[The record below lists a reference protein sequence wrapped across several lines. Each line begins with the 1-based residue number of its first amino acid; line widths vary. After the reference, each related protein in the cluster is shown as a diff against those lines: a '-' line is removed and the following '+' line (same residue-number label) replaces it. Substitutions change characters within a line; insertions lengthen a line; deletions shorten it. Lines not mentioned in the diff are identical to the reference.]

1 VVVVVFALL
10 IKSTKDRSFKMI
22 LIPGEVLQDFIAEFA
37 STIHT
42 LSAEAQAHATL
53 GVVRQVDRVVAPP
66 GAMVVPEVVIRVVCE
81 HADRWFFKCVHGVSP
96 FGFFTRNFG
105 PQKNRRS
112 KSGSAVNE
120 VRGEFFVW
128 AFHPHIAWRFHL
140 RKPPWDFSFPGWHPD
155 PPNAATGIPDALIFI
170 LQIDGDSKLQMCHK
184 IQPVWICF
192 SGGWQQGLLSS
203 ETPHRRKKKAL
214 PEAA

>member
-1 VVVVVFALL
+1 
-10 IKSTKDRSFKMI
+10 
-22 LIPGEVLQDFIAEFA
+22 
-37 STIHT
+37 
-42 LSAEAQAHATL
+42 
-53 GVVRQVDRVVAPP
+53 VAPP

-155 PPNAATGIPDALIFI
+155 PPNAATGIPDALTFI

-192 SGGWQQGLLSS
+192 SGGWQQGVLAS
-203 ETPHRRKKKAL
+203 ETPHRRKRKPSPRLLRHKEPLGNL
-214 PEAA
+214 PVCSEPRAKVKRRG